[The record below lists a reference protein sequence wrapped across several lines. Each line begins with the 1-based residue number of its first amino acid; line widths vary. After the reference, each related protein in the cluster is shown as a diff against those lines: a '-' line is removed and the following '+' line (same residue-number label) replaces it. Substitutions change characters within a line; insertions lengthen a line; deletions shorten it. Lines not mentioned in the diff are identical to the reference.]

1 MESIILK
8 IAAILLGVLILF
20 SSFGFTVSTHF
31 CGGEK
36 IKSAVGFVKTD
47 LTCGMKKETSKCPQ
61 HNQIQSECC
70 KNVFEYHK
78 IEDNVKKEVAEI
90 AIPKFIQVFQLINL
104 GFLVQISL
112 DNIYFNNFSPPLIV
126 KNITVVFQTFL
137 I

>member
-1 MESIILK
+1 
-8 IAAILLGVLILF
+8 
-20 SSFGFTVSTHF
+20 
-31 CGGEK
+31 
-36 IKSAVGFVKTD
+36 
-47 LTCGMKKETSKCPQ
+47 MKKETSKCPQ

-90 AIPKFIQVFQLINL
+90 ATPKFIQVFQLINL

-112 DNIYFNNFSPPLIV
+112 DNIYFNHFSPPLIV